1 MNLPRQS
8 RDIVIKFAER
18 VSIAVCSAVKITV
31 ELLGLRLVSYAS
43 GHLYLSITLPSLSL
57 WWRFIVFEHF
67 YTTQINIMTTNM
79 SVSFILLSAVSTAS
93 FKGLFRLASLAA
105 ATFSSALM
113 TNTLLDATEDPAVCW
128 DILGE
133 DICEEVA
140 VVAIDAL
147 NLEPEFPRVSI
158 CSSVITDIELC
169 NVRSRHSTRG
179 SVLYMYI
186 FCPRERNE

>member
-18 VSIAVCSAVKITV
+18 VSIAVCSAVKITE
-31 ELLGLRLVSYAS
+31 ELLGLWLVSYAS
-43 GHLYLSITLPSLSL
+43 GPLYRSITLPSLSL
-57 WWRFIVFEHF
+57 WWRFIVFKHF

-79 SVSFILLSAVSTAS
+79 SVSYILLSAVSTAS
-93 FKGLFRLASLAA
+93 FKGLFRLASLAV

-158 CSSVITDIELC
+158 CSNVITDIELRH
-169 NVRSRHSTRG
+169 VRLRHSTRG
-179 SVLYMYI
+179 SVLYMCI